1 MKSKP
6 SAGASLLAIAQS
18 LAPMLVVG
26 AGIVSTAPA
35 QAQSVCTPNTLGVV
49 VCTGTPALP
58 PVTVP
63 ANPAAPVAAPAAPTV
78 PAAPTAPVAPIAPVA
93 SVLDIAA
100 SLTPV
105 AVTLQDGFQ
114 SPGTVGITTLVP
126 GSNVDISALG
136 SAAINTVNQP
146 GLVVNSA
153 GGINAQI
160 TNITTAGDGATGALL
175 RAADDVV
182 FVGDGAVSTAG
193 ANAPAIDA
201 QGRSVAVTFN
211 ALSTVGDNADGAVL
225 NSLNGPTSLTADL
238 ITTNGNLSDGAVLR
252 AAGDNT
258 LQGGAI
264 RTGGTDALAFNVSN
278 DAAACVL
285 LGAGGCT
292 NSVNLNEVTT
302 NGFGG
307 VGGLVTAA
315 GTTSVNIGALRTGG
329 DQAAGLN
336 LSTDP
341 AACVAL
347 GVGSCGTAFTVQN
360 LTTNGARSPGALVR
374 AGGPIV
380 ANVGVLQTNGD
391 QAAGLDLAS
400 QPEACAVLGAGNCG
414 TSFSVGQLTTN
425 GDGSTGVLARV
436 AGPTTGNVGVLR
448 TNGDNAAGIDIA
460 SNPTVCGIVGAGAC
474 DVNLVAQNVSTGG
487 DGAGA
492 VLINTVGNVTTNLGA
507 ITTAGN
513 GSTGLGI
520 TQNPVACLAIGPGR
534 CGINATTGPV
544 TTGGDNS
551 PGVNVTGGGDPT
563 TVTTGPVTTGGNG
576 STGVTVANPGP
587 TTVATG
593 PVTTTGNNSP
603 GVAVDGSGGNGPTNV
618 TTGPVNTAGT
628 DSDGIDVRGGAGPV
642 TVDAGAVTT
651 TGGSSD
657 GVNVATTS
665 GDQTITA
672 GPVTVTGPGSN
683 GIVATSPGC
692 STIRIT
698 ARDDIA
704 SAQGIGILAS
714 SACAVSITTLAGAS
728 VTGRTAGIDTTSG
741 TGSTIT
747 IGDAVTSAA
756 GPAIDADGAAATVT
770 ITPTG
775 SVAGYVDLTD
785 SNDTLTNNGS
795 FDATADSNF
804 GAGTDAVVNNGRFS
818 VRRNAATAGAVT
830 LTGLESFTNS
840 GTLDMRNGV
849 TGDTL
854 TIPGTFT
861 GTGAS
866 TLGVDVSVTPAGATA
881 DKLVVSGAATGNTAI
896 ALRQL
901 QATPGVLVNN
911 LVVVDAGAGSSPTAF
926 TLAGTSGG
934 LVRYDLAYNAAAN
947 DYALFGTPDTAA
959 YRLAKLAGGAR
970 EVFYRTSDAVSDH
983 MQSLRDSGAG
993 GTAGDTP
1000 RRSSALWGQMFG
1012 SADRSMSRPT
1022 VAAFGQSQTV
1032 NLDNTQDFFGG
1043 QVGYDFG
1050 GVTGRDGFVFGVT
1063 GGYANSTLS
1072 YRNTA
1077 DRLGYQAVN
1086 GGAYA
1091 SINAGPFFLNGLG
1104 KYEHYW
1110 IDVVTPSVGI
1120 RQKLHGNSYGGRVEA
1135 GVRFGSG
1142 GVFVEPAASI
1152 EYVHTDIDALN
1163 VAPATFDVDGAE
1175 GLRGKAGA
1183 RLGVERTSGVNTMT
1197 FYVSGH
1203 YVHEFKGDNNT
1214 LFSSGGQTVGLGDQR
1229 LGDYGRGT
1237 LGFNVNSG
1245 NRVSGFIEAFGDYSA
1260 DYKGGGGRG
1269 GLSIKF

>member
-1 MKSKP
+1 MKLTSNAGTSMLALSRTLVP
-6 SAGASLLAIAQS
+6 MIAVGTGIASA
-18 LAPMLVVG
+18 
-26 AGIVSTAPA
+26 APA
-35 QAQSVCTPNTLGVV
+35 QAQSVCTPDPLGVV
-49 VCTGTPALP
+49 VCTGAPVVP

-63 ANPAAPVAAPAAPTV
+63 IDPAAPVFP
-78 PAAPTAPVAPIAPVA
+78 APVVQPV
-93 SVLDIAA
+93 LNIPG
-100 SLTPV
+100 SLTP
-105 AVTLQDGFQ
+105 ATVTLKDGFR
-114 SPGTVGITTLVP
+114 SPQTVGIVTLAP
-126 GSNVDISALG
+126 GSNVDIDALG
-136 SAAINTVNQP
+136 TAAIDTVDQP
-146 GLVVNSA
+146 GLLVNSA
-153 GGINAQI
+153 AGANAQI

-175 RAADDVV
+175 RAVDDVV
-182 FVGDGAVSTAG
+182 FVSDGTISTAG

-201 QGRSVAVTFN
+201 QGRSVAITSN
-211 ALSTVGDNADGAVL
+211 TLSTVGDNADGAVL
-225 NSLNGPTSLTADL
+225 NSLDGPTSLTADL

-252 AAGDNT
+252 AAGGNT

-264 RTGGTDALAFNVSN
+264 RTGGTDAAAFNVSN

-292 NSVNLNEVTT
+292 NTVNLNEVTT

-315 GTTSVNIGALRTGG
+315 GNTTVNIGALRTGG
-329 DQAAGLN
+329 DQAAGLD

-341 AACVAL
+341 SACLAL
-347 GVGSCGTAFTVQN
+347 GVGNCGTAFTVQN
-360 LTTNGARSPGALVR
+360 LTTDGARSPGALVR
-374 AGGPIV
+374 AGGPI
-380 ANVGVLQTNGD
+380 AADVGVLETNGD

-448 TNGDNAAGIDIA
+448 TNGDNAAGIDIG
-460 SNPTVCGIVGAGAC
+460 SDPTVCTIVGAGAC
-474 DVNLVAQNVSTGG
+474 DVGLVAQNVSTGG

-507 ITTAGN
+507 ITTAGD

-544 TTGGDNS
+544 TTGGNNS
-551 PGVNVTGGGDPT
+551 PGVAVDGGGDPA
-563 TVTTGPVTTGGNG
+563 TVTTGPVTTGGADSDGIDVGNG
-576 STGVTVANPGP
+576 AGP
-587 TTVATG
+587 VIVDAG
-593 PVTTTGNNSP
+593 PVTTTGAS
-603 GVAVDGSGGNGPTNV
+603 
-618 TTGPVNTAGT
+618 
-628 DSDGIDVRGGAGPV
+628 SDGI
-642 TVDAGAVTT
+642 
-651 TGGSSD
+651 
-657 GVNVATTS
+657 NVATTS

-672 GPVTVTGPGSN
+672 GPVTVTGAGSN

-704 SAQGIGILAS
+704 SAQGTAILAS
-714 SACAVSITTLAGAS
+714 SACVVTVTTLPGAS
-728 VTGRTAGIDTTSG
+728 VTGGTAGIDVTSG
-741 TGSTIT
+741 TGATIT
-747 IGDAVTSAA
+747 IGDAVASAA
-756 GPAIDADGAAATVT
+756 GPAIDVDGAPAMVT

-785 SNDTLTNNGS
+785 GNDTLTNNGS
-795 FDATADSNF
+795 FDATANSNF
-804 GAGTDAVVNNGRFS
+804 GAGTDAVINNGRFS
-818 VRRNAATAGAVT
+818 VRRNATAAGAVT
-830 LTGLESFTNS
+830 LADLESFANS

-854 TIPGTFT
+854 SIPGSFT

-866 TLGVDVSVTPAGATA
+866 TLGIDVAVTPAGATA
-881 DKLVVSGAATGNTAI
+881 DKLVIGGAATGSTGI

-926 TLAGTSGG
+926 TLAGNATGG
-934 LVRYDLAYNAAAN
+934 LVHYELAYDAAAN
-947 DYALFGTPDTAA
+947 DYALFGTPDTSA
-959 YRLAKLAGGAR
+959 YQLAKLAGGAR
-970 EVFYRTSDAVSDH
+970 EVFYRTSDAVADH
-983 MQSLRDSGAG
+983 MQSLRDSRG

-1012 SADRSMSRPT
+1012 SADRSTSRPT
-1022 VAAFGQSQTV
+1022 VTAFGQSQTMV
-1032 NLDNTQDFFGG
+1032 LDNTQDFFGG

-1050 GVTGRDGFVFGVT
+1050 GVTGRDAFVFGVT
-1063 GGYANSTLS
+1063 GGYANSTLA

-1077 DRLGYQAVN
+1077 DRLGYQAIN

-1091 SINAGPFFLNGLG
+1091 SINAGPFFLGGLG

-1120 RQKLHGNSYGGRVEA
+1120 RQKLDGNSYGGRAEA
-1135 GVRFGSG
+1135 GLRFGSKG
-1142 GVFVEPAASI
+1142 IFLEPAASI

-1163 VAPATFDVDGAE
+1163 VAPATFDAEGAE

-1183 RLGVERTSGVNTMT
+1183 RLGVERTSGANTMT
-1197 FYVSGH
+1197 FYVGGH
-1203 YVHEFKGDNNT
+1203 YVHEFKGDNDT
-1214 LFSSGGQTVGLGDQR
+1214 LFSSGGQTVRLGDQR

-1269 GLSIKF
+1269 GLSIRF